1 MTWQTAWRL
10 LERRLAALSLRERG
24 LVLGLALVSM
34 YMLWDLAVLGPLNQR
49 EAQTLQALLALGEH
63 SSDGESLAGTISDL
77 GTRIQAARTGEASA
91 EAELTALDAEFSD
104 QTRALIAPERMPV
117 VLRDVL
123 ARQSGLALVRLAA
136 LPSRPLV
143 APAPAGVATAV
154 SGPGVFVHSFEI
166 VLSGDYLSVVD
177 YLRSLESMPWKVY
190 WNRIELRTEAY
201 PRNQV
206 RIVVATLSLEPR
218 GLGT

>member
-1 MTWQTAWRL
+1 MT
-10 LERRLAALSLRERG
+10 
-24 LVLGLALVSM
+24 
-34 YMLWDLAVLGPLNQR
+34 
-49 EAQTLQALLALGEH
+49 
-63 SSDGESLAGTISDL
+63 
-77 GTRIQAARTGEASA
+77 ARTGEASA